1 MNKPNDS
8 SRARSPMQSNYIRQI
23 GKGSF
28 SNVYLFKDDLFK
40 DDSTNLTNSL
50 IFEENEREPFYII
63 KEVNLSLLVKKYI
76 DKSIKRSHL
85 HQTPRQNIVKN
96 KESDNIRRKGIE
108 IKREKSTKI
117 GNITPYSTFTSAAYR
132 KDKIKS
138 KVKDKGIVT
147 TPTIDIN
154 IKYSED
160 EYYHNK
166 LKELIDSEI
175 EILKNL
181 DHKNISRYISSLFL
195 NDVYSIKM
203 EYCNYGDV
211 YTVLKSSSSDEN
223 NKYFQRN
230 LFNGFTDEFIKAY
243 LLDTASALKHIH
255 NKGLIHRDIKLHNI
269 LIKGNTSS
277 SSCKF
282 PFSFKLSDFGFTCYS
297 VDYDDELD
305 DNFRSDDISTIL
317 KKKYYKLCG
326 TPYYMAPEIILNIEK
341 FEELMSSN
349 NFSNKKKKIYD
360 NKIDLWSY
368 GICLY
373 ELVFNILPF
382 SNMTEINDL
391 KIFYSNSN
399 TQSLIYKNID
409 QKHIISDDL
418 KILLK
423 KLLTIDPD
431 YRFSTDELFNYIQNI
446 ILKDNLLILQNTI
459 FSSSVLYSV
468 NENENEL
475 NNKSGNLLNNKNHDD
490 DTRKILSHSLINM
503 DSWAI
508 TEFENLSLKNSNINE
523 FKSIMKI
530 SVDNKF
536 MKWLIKK

>member
-1 MNKPNDS
+1 MNDYNVI
-8 SRARSPMQSNYIRQI
+8 NQI

-28 SNVYLFKDDLFK
+28 SNVHLCRRKRNNSSLLMLSGIYDDDKDEDEEDLF
-40 DDSTNLTNSL
+40 
-50 IFEENEREPFYII
+50 II
-63 KEVNLSLLVKKYI
+63 KEINLDSLVKKYVK
-76 DKSIKRSHL
+76 KSRIEMRNMKHL
-85 HQTPRQNIVKN
+85 MKHDTQTDA
-96 KESDNIRRKGIE
+96 SGT
-108 IKREKSTKI
+108 KSVS
-117 GNITPYSTFTSAAYR
+117 ITPYNTNN
-132 KDKIKS
+132 
-138 KVKDKGIVT
+138 KVLLQQLD
-147 TPTIDIN
+147 
-154 IKYSED
+154 SEE
-160 EYYHNK
+160 EYYYK
-166 LKELIDSEI
+166 RLKDLIDSEI
-175 EILKNL
+175 EVLNKL
-181 DHKNISRYISSLFL
+181 DHKNIIKYFSYDTKDQI
-195 NDVYSIKM
+195 YYIKM
-203 EYCNYGDV
+203 EYCQYGDL
-211 YTVLKSSSSDEN
+211 YSILKDYKLSDF
-223 NKYFQRN
+223 KLRN
-230 LFNGFTDEFIKAY
+230 TFNGFEGSFIKKF
-243 LLDTASALKHIH
+243 LKDTVNAISYVH
-255 NKGLIHRDIKLHNI
+255 GLNIIHRDIKLHNF
-269 LIKGNTSS
+269 LVKKDKDNQ
-277 SSCKF
+277 F
-282 PFSFKLSDFGFTCYS
+282 LFKLSDFGFACF
-297 VDYDDELD
+297 DLD
-305 DNFRSDDISTIL
+305 CKLNDNLSISDFDFSASAL
-317 KKKYYKLCG
+317 KRKYYKLCG